1 MNDGG
6 IGLPGISPM
15 SCQSTPLPSTVSTGA
30 NMKYWIGL
38 VFAACGLALAG
49 CNTMEGMGTDISRGG
64 QKIQDAARHV
74 RQDWR
79 QASVRNEHEYE
90 AARAH
95 CAGLSGA
102 DHDACMDQAR
112 ARYNAEMSAA
122 RKEYPRTSMRAES
135 EEDRLED
142 AYDAAVDRCESLRG
156 PAEDQC
162 IADARIRYHQ

>member
-1 MNDGG
+1 
-6 IGLPGISPM
+6 
-15 SCQSTPLPSTVSTGA
+15 
-30 NMKYWIGL
+30 MKYWMGL
-38 VFAACGLALAG
+38 FCAACGLALAG
-49 CNTMEGMGTDISRGG
+49 CNTMEGMGTDIARGG
-64 QKIQDAARHV
+64 QGIQDAAHQV

-79 QASVRNEHEYE
+79 QASNRNERDYE

-122 RKEYPRTSMRAES
+122 RKDYPRTSMRAES

-162 IADARIRYHQ
+162 IADARIRYHR

>member
-1 MNDGG
+1 M
-6 IGLPGISPM
+6 
-15 SCQSTPLPSTVSTGA
+15 GA
-30 NMKYWIGL
+30 NMKYRMGL
-38 VFAACGLALAG
+38 LFAVCGLTLAG
-49 CNTMEGMGTDISRGG
+49 CNTMEGMGTDIARGG
-64 QKIQDAARHV
+64 QKIQDAAHQV

-79 QASVRNEHEYE
+79 QASVRNEREYE
-90 AARAH
+90 AARVH
-95 CAGLSGA
+95 CAGLAGA
-102 DHDACMDQAR
+102 DHDACMDRAR

-142 AYDAAVDRCESLRG
+142 AYDAAVDRCEALRG